1 MISFTLKQFNQI
13 TAGMTL
19 AQIDAVVGCA
29 GVLQGNTVVYST
41 GHGPLGSPL
50 GTISVTLNI
59 GIYEALLVPGE
70 VVVQNGV
77 IKGFSENQK
86 TFIGP
91 FLL

>member
-1 MISFTLKQFNQI
+1 MCNSRERPI
-13 TAGMTL
+13 TMSNRL
-19 AQIDAVVGCA
+19 ID
-29 GVLQGNTVVYST
+29 
-41 GHGPLGSPL
+41 
-50 GTISVTLNI
+50 